1 MWKTRTI
8 HGALLA
14 VIFLAAGCSEWV
26 DVTSTYGPGV
36 RFADNVRTY
45 AWAPDSSRTTGEGR
59 PENPDA
65 DRLIRELVDAH
76 LAKKCL
82 EKVPANGKPDFWID
96 YVAGKRPRAD
106 VNDFTKPMYQE
117 GRLDIVASS
126 PTTSKMIWTGSAETK
141 LDNTA
146 APDVRRKR
154 LDLVIGKI
162 LDQVPSAKRKP

>member
-1 MWKTRTI
+1 MGKTRI
-8 HGALLA
+8 VHGALLA
-14 VIFLAAGCSEWV
+14 VMILAAGCSEWV
-26 DVTSTYGPGV
+26 NVSSVYGPGV
-36 RFADNVRTY
+36 RFADEVHSY

-65 DRLIRELVDAH
+65 DRLIREVVDAH
-76 LAKKCL
+76 LAKKGL
-82 EKVPANGKPDFWID
+82 EKVAANGKPDFWID
-96 YVAGKRPRAD
+96 YVARKRPRAD
-106 VNDFTKPMYQE
+106 VNDFTKPMYLE

-126 PTTSKMIWTGSAETK
+126 PSNSKMIWTGSAEAK

-162 LDQVPSAKRKP
+162 LDQAPSAKRKS